1 MIDEKKVDEAAQ
13 RIARN
18 TWDSWISDL
27 EDKDQPTC
35 DIDNPEDCE
44 NCGS

>member
-1 MIDEKKVDEAAQ
+1 MIDEKEVDEAAK

-18 TWDSWISDL
+18 TWDSWVRDL